1 MAPDNLVQPTAAPA
15 PAPAQ
20 SRMQR
25 LQQTLVD
32 AGNSVKARLTPTPTP
47 PAPTLTQRAYAAGK
61 QFAEQG
67 VTGLAK
73 NAAAGAEKAANTRVG
88 RYGTAA
94 GAALQTGDH
103 FDAFNSDDGYG
114 FGAGNNTG
122 LTPVEKAQI
131 LLRDAGVVAGGTA
144 GAIVGGTGGAAIGS
158 AVPVA
163 GTLAGGIAGGVAGG
177 IAGAAGVDTGMGHVR
192 RGLNWAN
199 EKLGG
204 APNYWESADDLV
216 RKSRDFQQA
225 QPGYQEGEI
234 QRGARATNRVIGSL
248 LEKTGLISRPSQPSL
263 SADAQE
269 DMRDKRMAENLA
281 GGATATAAAPRDFDK
296 EVAAAVAKSAA
307 AAGPAAP
314 STINTDAALKGTND
328 RRTIR
333 TSNGDVNTG
342 RDARGQLV
350 VTAGLDDSAAD
361 AETKRAAEAERMTK
375 DLAKQKAYFEG
386 EAIKSD
392 MASNNPAD
400 VQRGI
405 RAQLVKQQNEQLAV
419 ERAKAENEAG
429 WKAADIGIRKED
441 LSIRRATA
449 QRDLEQKRF
458 ENEEK
463 AGEGAMK
470 REEALIKR
478 LAARFVTKDAK
489 GNPTPNTEVAA
500 NFLTHADATVA
511 EMEKRT
517 RGTPEHSR
525 WFNRNTG
532 KPKGAGDLGAT
543 DLDMLAG
550 LYDVKRRFKDAAG
563 SLPGYADK
571 GDSLDLMDYAGVI
584 RGDMV
589 DFPGLSAKQK
599 RAVRAQ
605 LKDFNFEDGPI
616 GALDFTTSLSGTPTD
631 RYTRH
636 FTQGK

>member
-1 MAPDNLVQPTAAPA
+1 MAPDNLVQPTAAPD

-73 NAAAGAEKAANTRVG
+73 NAVAGAENAANTRVG

-281 GGATATAAAPRDFDK
+281 GGATAAPRDFDK
-296 EVAAAVAKSAA
+296 EVAAAVAKSAD

-314 STINTDAALKGTND
+314 STINTDAAMKGTAD

-375 DLAKQKAYFEG
+375 DLARQKAYFEG

-405 RAQLVKQQNEQLAV
+405 RAQLAALQTRQADLDASTKGEELRLKGLEVGNHAKQLELQTDTQRRASLQQASENRRKAV
-419 ERAKAENEAG
+419 EDADKDRTQWSKSLDDAFVDPADTSKVDRASKADYMRQAEHTVAQLGRRNPKGGFWNPTANEPVGVASLDQTQQDRLINRY
-429 WKAADIGIRKED
+429 KAVQAVKA
-441 LSIRRATA
+441 S
-449 QRDLEQKRF
+449 QKGMLF
-458 ENEEK
+458 GGEK
-463 AGEGAMK
+463 A
-470 REEALIKR
+470 
-478 LAARFVTKDAK
+478 
-489 GNPTPNTEVAA
+489 
-500 NFLTHADATVA
+500 
-511 EMEKRT
+511 
-517 RGTPEHSR
+517 
-525 WFNRNTG
+525 
-532 KPKGAGDLGAT
+532 
-543 DLDMLAG
+543 
-550 LYDVKRRFKDAAG
+550 
-563 SLPGYADK
+563 
-571 GDSLDLMDYAGVI
+571 DSLDLSDFDGIDGGDHIEFPKLSKKYGRKITVPKRDIDTNEGPRFPLNPGVG
-584 RGDMV
+584 RTPNSTHMQS
-589 DFPGLSAKQK
+589 L
-599 RAVRAQ
+599 
-605 LKDFNFEDGPI
+605 
-616 GALDFTTSLSGTPTD
+616 LDNLE
-631 RYTRH
+631 
-636 FTQGK
+636 GK

>member
-1 MAPDNLVQPTAAPA
+1 
-15 PAPAQ
+15 
-20 SRMQR
+20 MQR

-73 NAAAGAEKAANTRVG
+73 NAAAGAENAANTRVG

-94 GAALQTGDH
+94 GSALQVGDH

-144 GAIVGGTGGAAIGS
+144 GAIIGGTGGAAIGS

-163 GTLAGGIAGGVAGG
+163 GTLTGGIAGGVAGG
-177 IAGAAGVDTGMGHVR
+177 IAGAGAVDTGMDRAR

-225 QPGYQEGEI
+225 QPGYKEGEI
-234 QRGARATNRVIGSL
+234 QRGARATNRAIGSL
-248 LEKTGLISRPSQPSL
+248 LEKMGLISRPSQPSL

-281 GGATATAAAPRDFDK
+281 GGATAAPRDFDK

-314 STINTDAALKGTND
+314 STAATDAAMKGTAD

-333 TSNGDVNTG
+333 TANGDVNTG

-375 DLAKQKAYFEG
+375 DLARQKAYFEG

-392 MASNNPAD
+392 LASNNPAD
-400 VQRGI
+400 VARGM
-405 RAQLVKQQNEQLAV
+405 RSQLVKQQDEQLAV
-419 ERAKAENEAG
+419 ERAKAEREAS
-429 WKAADIGIRKED
+429 WKAADID
-441 LSIRRATA
+441 IRRATA
-449 QRDLEQKRF
+449 QRELEQKRF
-458 ENEEK
+458 ETEEK

-470 REEALIKR
+470 REEALSKR

-489 GNPTPNTEVAA
+489 GNQTPDTAA
-500 NFLTHADATVA
+500 AADFLSHADATVA
-511 EMEKRT
+511 EMEKKT
-517 RGTPEHSR
+517 RGTPEHAR

-543 DLDMLAG
+543 DLDMLTG
-550 LYDVKRRFKDAAG
+550 LYDVKRRFRDSAG

-584 RGDMV
+584 KGDMV

-599 RAVRAQ
+599 KAVRAQ
-605 LKDFNFEDGPI
+605 LKDFDFEDGPI
-616 GALDFTTSLSGTPTD
+616 GALDFTTSHTGTPTS